1 MASMSNYL
9 ENALLNAVLRG
20 VAYTSPAKVYLA
32 LYTSDPTDAD
42 TGTEVSGGSYARQEV
57 AFSAPTDGS
66 ASNSAEIKFPVCTAD
81 WGTVTH
87 VGVRD
92 ASPGGNLLYHAAADP
107 AKPYDAADQF
117 VMGAGTL
124 TLQHK

>member
-1 MASMSNYL
+1 MAQMSNYL

-42 TGTEVSGGSYARQEV
+42 TGTEVSGGGYARQEV
-57 AFSAPTDGS
+57 TCGAPADGVC
-66 ASNSAEIKFPVCTAD
+66 SNSAEIKFPAASAP
-81 WGTVTH
+81 WGTVSH

-92 ASPGGNLLYHAAADP
+92 AAEGGNLLYHAPASP
-107 AKPYDAADQF
+107 AKPYDVGDQF
-117 VMGAGTL
+117 VMDAGAL
-124 TLQHK
+124 TIQHK